1 MTEDET
7 QNPRD
12 DDPEIITPGDDLSP
26 DGASSEAAPE
36 EKSPEDVWKDKYVL
50 LLADFD
56 NHRKRTVR
64 DLEDGRRYANEALL
78 RDFLPVLDNLE
89 RALAH
94 AKDGSELGPACQ
106 GLFEGLRLTAKQ
118 FLEMLEKNGVTRI
131 PSEGQPFDPSVH
143 EAVGYAESTTHP
155 EGTVVEVYQQ
165 GYRLQNRLVR
175 PAMVTVS
182 RGSST

>member
-1 MTEDET
+1 MTADER
-7 QNPRD
+7 QNPSQAE
-12 DDPEIITPGDDLSP
+12 PETFAEGEELPRQGSP
-26 DGASSEAAPE
+26 SDEGSG
-36 EKSPEDVWKDKYVL
+36 EKSPEEVWKEKYL
-50 LLADFD
+50 RLLADFD

-106 GLFEGLRLTAKQ
+106 GLLEGLRLTAKQ
-118 FLEMLEKNGVTRI
+118 FLETLEKNGVTRV

-143 EAVGYAESTTHP
+143 EAVGYAESTTHA

-165 GYRLQNRLVR
+165 GYRIQNRLVR

-182 RGSST
+182 RGGSS

>member
-1 MTEDET
+1 MTADERQDPSEVEAEVSPEGEDLTRQGGSSDEGS
-7 QNPRD
+7 
-12 DDPEIITPGDDLSP
+12 GDK
-26 DGASSEAAPE
+26 GPE
-36 EKSPEDVWKDKYVL
+36 EVWKEKYL
-50 LLADFD
+50 RLLADFD

-106 GLFEGLRLTAKQ
+106 GLLEGLRLTAKQ
-118 FLEMLEKNGVTRI
+118 FLETLEKNGVTRV

-143 EAVGYAESTTHP
+143 EAVGYAESTAHA

-165 GYRLQNRLVR
+165 GYRIQNRLVR

-182 RGSST
+182 RGGNT

>member
-1 MTEDET
+1 MTADERQDPSEVEAEVSPEGEDLTRQGGSSDEGS
-7 QNPRD
+7 
-12 DDPEIITPGDDLSP
+12 GDK
-26 DGASSEAAPE
+26 GPE
-36 EKSPEDVWKDKYVL
+36 EVWKEKYL
-50 LLADFD
+50 RLLADFD

-106 GLFEGLRLTAKQ
+106 GLLEGLRLTAKQ
-118 FLEMLEKNGVTRI
+118 FLETLEKNGVTRV

-143 EAVGYAESTTHP
+143 EAVGYAESTTHA

-165 GYRLQNRLVR
+165 GYRIQNRLVR

-182 RGSST
+182 RGGNT